1 MATRTI
7 AIPVAEVID
16 GGTKQE
22 FYADVRKTLDLAVR
36 MANTSATACL
46 RQDDLE
52 LEKCSKLYTY
62 PALANLSSGVTFAAA
77 TIARSV
83 EKAYRQ
89 NRWQVKTAR
98 RSSQSFRSQ
107 PWPLLCNKSTN
118 TLQLEACEEFITAR
132 IRLLGGWWT
141 VRLAGG
147 SSYRDQIRG
156 MRIAI
161 ANNAVCDSKLWVD
174 RKHKAILGI
183 ACDIPAAT
191 SSERSGTMVVA
202 SSRDSLLVATFARS
216 DVPFVINADVCKRW
230 QSEAGRRHQRLRQDR
245 KSGANRRKIR
255 DEMNAISEKQQRRMK
270 TLCHE
275 VTARIVEKASRM
287 NVAEIQL
294 DLTIKSYAASF
305 PWFDLVEKLK
315 YKCDDAGIAVVDITQ
330 MVSEPDIAKPHV
342 YFKFAPL
349 AQRVKI
355 GMTGR
360 EDGGRHGSE
369 TDSSEEL
376 TILAIDNQPKTKLS
390 AREKHFHA
398 MFQEHRV
405 NGEWFHSEPVIAWL
419 REAQWIGNA
428 GNHSQIAQ
436 VLDVSKDA
444 SLLASSMP
452 TVSVLNHAIESEC
465 SQNADNKRGYAESN
479 QPALAVT
486 NRLECD

>member
-1 MATRTI
+1 MAIRTI

-46 RQDDLE
+46 RQDDLT
-52 LEKCSKLYTY
+52 LEKCNKLYTY
-62 PALANLSSGVTFAAA
+62 PALANLSTGVAFAAA
-77 TIARSV
+77 NIARAV
-83 EKAYRQ
+83 EKTYRQ
-89 NRWQVKTAR
+89 NRWQVRTAR

-107 PWPLLCNKSTN
+107 PWPLLHNKSAN
-118 TLQLEACEEFITAR
+118 TLQLEACDEFITAR
-132 IRLLGGWWT
+132 IKLLGGWWT

-147 SSYRDQIRG
+147 SSYRDQTRG
-156 MRIAI
+156 LRIAI
-161 ANNAVCDSKLWVD
+161 ENNSVCDSKLWVD

-183 ACDIPAAT
+183 ACDVP
-191 SSERSGTMVVA
+191 SSDRANRSGMMVVA
-202 SSRDSLLVATFARS
+202 SSRDSLIVATFARS
-216 DVPFVINADVCKRW
+216 DVPFVINADVCKQW
-230 QSEAGRRHQRLRQDR
+230 QSESSRRYQRLRQDR

-255 DEMNAISEKQQRRMK
+255 DEMNAISDKQQRRMK

-275 VTARIVEKASRM
+275 VAARVIQKANRM

-305 PWFDLVEKLK
+305 PWFDLVEKIK
-315 YKCDDAGIAVVDITQ
+315 YKCEDAGISVVDITQ
-330 MVSEPDIAKPHV
+330 AVSEPDIVKPHV

-360 EDGGRHGSE
+360 DDGGRHGSE
-369 TDSSEEL
+369 TDSPEEL
-376 TILAIDNQPKTKLS
+376 TILAIDNQPKTKLR

-405 NGEWFHSEPVIAWL
+405 NGEWFHSEPIIAWL
-419 REAQWIGNA
+419 REAQWLGNA
-428 GNHSQIAQ
+428 GNQSQIAQ
-436 VLDVSKDA
+436 VLDVSQDT
-444 SLLASSMP
+444 SLVAASMP
-452 TVSVLNHAIESEC
+452 TVSATTQEVESGC
-465 SQNADNKRGYAESN
+465 SQNADNTRGYAESN

-486 NRLECD
+486 NSLCGD

>member
-1 MATRTI
+1 MAIRTI

-52 LEKCSKLYTY
+52 LDKCSKLYTY

-77 TIARSV
+77 AIARSV

-89 NRWQVKTAR
+89 NRWHVKTAR

-118 TLQLEACEEFITAR
+118 TLQLEAFEEFITAR

-147 SSYRDQIRG
+147 SSYRDQTKVL
-156 MRIAI
+156 RIAI
-161 ANNAVCDSKLWVD
+161 ANNSVCDSKLWVD

-183 ACDIPAAT
+183 ACDV
-191 SSERSGTMVVA
+191 SSSARPSRSGTMVVA
-202 SSRDSLLVATFARS
+202 SSRDSLIVATFARC

-230 QSEAGRRHQRLRQDR
+230 QSEAGRKHQRLRQDR
-245 KSGANRRKIR
+245 KSGANRRDIR
-255 DEMNAISEKQQRRMK
+255 AEMNAISDKQQRRMK

-275 VTARIVEKASRM
+275 VSTRIVAKASRM
-287 NVAEIQL
+287 NVAEMQL
-294 DLTIKSYAASF
+294 DLTIKSYVASF

-315 YKCDDAGIAVVDITQ
+315 YKCEDSGITVVDITQ
-330 MVSEPDIAKPHV
+330 TVTEPDVAKPHV

-369 TDSSEEL
+369 TDSPEEL
-376 TILAIDNQPKTKLS
+376 IILAIDNQPKTRLR

-398 MFQEHRV
+398 LFQEHRV
-405 NGEWFHSEPVIAWL
+405 NGEWFQSEPVIAWL
-419 REAQWIGNA
+419 REAQWLGNA

-436 VLDVSKDA
+436 VLDVSQDS
-444 SLLASSMP
+444 SLLASSRP
-452 TVSVLNHAIESEC
+452 TVSVPTQEAESGC
-465 SQNADNKRGYAESN
+465 SQNADNTRGYAESA

-486 NRLECD
+486 DRLKRS